1 MRINNVRII
10 TYHVTSRLA
19 LKIER
24 HCRRH
29 FAPRFSGRATSNG
42 FYVVL
47 QLLRLHVC
55 MHVPTRALWQT
66 QKERRGL
73 TLKRR
78 EDCRAQWWM
87 SAGLNFAKFQA
98 LPVATA
104 ISSRLLALSPS
115 FVLSLISRVKNAWHW
130 RTFKGREMP
139 YLKIYIFPLSTALKS
154 LWELFIS
161 TLVCICKFYSNI
173 LHPLR

>member
-1 MRINNVRII
+1 MRNLNIEYNARII
-10 TYHVTSRLA
+10 TYHITSRLS

-24 HCRRH
+24 HCCH
-29 FAPRFSGRATSNG
+29 FASRFSGRATSDG

-78 EDCRAQWWM
+78 EDCRAQ
-87 SAGLNFAKFQA
+87 
-98 LPVATA
+98 
-104 ISSRLLALSPS
+104 
-115 FVLSLISRVKNAWHW
+115 
-130 RTFKGREMP
+130 
-139 YLKIYIFPLSTALKS
+139 
-154 LWELFIS
+154 
-161 TLVCICKFYSNI
+161 
-173 LHPLR
+173 